1 MTKTIV
7 PWQATSKELQEA
19 IDSDETVS
27 AKCLELKKMSIESK
41 HALFLE
47 IRKDPKRKITYEEFL
62 GIGEVFGDVKAICKP
77 QDHFI
82 SKQDAYNLIK
92 QLLYFAT
99 AGRKANLDYDD
110 QQMILQFAKIRL
122 SFFE

>member
-1 MTKTIV
+1 
-7 PWQATSKELQEA
+7 
-19 IDSDETVS
+19 
-27 AKCLELKKMSIESK
+27 
-41 HALFLE
+41 
-47 IRKDPKRKITYEEFL
+47 
-62 GIGEVFGDVKAICKP
+62 VKAICKP

-110 QQMILQFAKIRL
+110 QQIILQFAKIRL